1 MKRTKKLTLLH
12 SNDMHGDFLAEKVN
26 ETLVGG
32 VSRLSGYIAKVR
44 NEEKNVLYTI
54 AGDMFQGSLIDSE
67 FLGISTIEI
76 INLLAPD
83 VVTLGNHELDYGLA
97 HLLFLEKCASFP
109 IVNANM
115 YIRLNGVRLFSPCL
129 IREIDGMRILFIG
142 ILTEEVLAH
151 TKKEGL
157 IGTLIDVEN
166 AATEVAR
173 ICDAYRTEDIDCTVL
188 LTHIGFEN
196 DKKLAALL
204 DPSLGVDIIIGGH
217 SHTWLAA
224 PCVVN
229 GIPIVQAAVGTD
241 QIGRFD
247 LTIDTDLNCLDS
259 YNWQLI
265 PITPENCPRDPAL
278 ESLIRRYKRTT
289 DEKYSRI
296 LTRFPRAYTH
306 PGRKMETELGNL
318 IAECL
323 REQLDVDLML
333 LASGSIRQPSL
344 GPIVTLKDFVE
355 VFPFE
360 DAVFEFRMTG
370 SQLRR
375 AAAFLLRDASFDPHA
390 HTEWYQFSRGFYC
403 EYDRASHT
411 ILSLKMNGS
420 DVTDDALYSVTMQEY
435 HFLSMDRF
443 LDVPHEEVAKN
454 GPVRKVATLARNVL
468 EEYFVANDLI
478 TLDGERRLVITG

>member
-1 MKRTKKLTLLH
+1 MKHLKKLTLLH

-32 VSRLSGYIAKVR
+32 VSRLSGYINKVR
-44 NEEKNVLYTI
+44 NEEKNVLYAI

-76 INLLAPD
+76 VNLLAPD

-109 IVNANM
+109 IINANM
-115 YIRLNGVRLFSPCL
+115 YIRLNGLRLFEPCL

-142 ILTEEVLAH
+142 ILTEDILAH

-157 IGTLIDVEN
+157 IGTLIDVAD
-166 AATEVAR
+166 AAAEVAR

-204 DPSLGVDIIIGGH
+204 DPSLGVDLIIGGH
-217 SHTWLAA
+217 SHTYLDA

-241 QIGRFD
+241 QVGRFD
-247 LTIDTDLNCLDS
+247 IVIDTDRNRIDS
-259 YNWQLI
+259 FTWQLI

-278 ESLIRRYKRTT
+278 EAVVRRYKRAT
-289 DEKYSRI
+289 DDKYSRI

-306 PGRKMETELGNL
+306 PHRKTETELGSL
-318 IAECL
+318 FAECL
-323 REQLDVDLML
+323 REQLDTDLVL

-360 DAVFEFRMTG
+360 DAVFEFKMTG
-370 SQLRR
+370 AQLRH
-375 AAAFLLRDASFDPHA
+375 AVTFLLRDESFDPHA

-403 EYDRASHT
+403 EYDRASRT
-411 ILSLKMNGS
+411 VLSLKMNGEEVA
-420 DVTDDALYSVTMQEY
+420 DGDLFSVAMQEY
-435 HFLSMDRF
+435 HFLSMDSF
-443 LDVPHEEVAKN
+443 LDVPHEEVQKN
-454 GPVRKVATLARNVL
+454 GPARKAATLAKNVL
-468 EEYFVANDLI
+468 EEYFVAHELI
-478 TLDGERRLVITG
+478 TFDSERRLLVT

>member
-1 MKRTKKLTLLH
+1 MKHLKKLTLLH

-32 VSRLSGYIAKVR
+32 VSRLSGYINKVR
-44 NEEKNVLYTI
+44 CEEKNVLYAI

-109 IVNANM
+109 IINANM
-115 YIRLNGVRLFSPCL
+115 YIRLNGVRLFEPCL

-157 IGTLIDVEN
+157 IGTLIDVED

-247 LTIDTDLNCLDS
+247 IVIDTDRNRIDS
-259 YNWQLI
+259 FTWQLI

-306 PGRKMETELGNL
+306 PRRNMETELGDL
-318 IAECL
+318 MAEGL
-323 REQLDVDLML
+323 RAQLGVDLVL
-333 LASGSIRQPSL
+333 LGSGSIRKPQL
-344 GPIVTLKDFVE
+344 GPIVTLKDYME
-355 VFPFE
+355 IFPFN
-360 DAVFEFRMTG
+360 DPLFAVKFTG
-370 SQLRR
+370 EQLRR
-375 AAAFLLRDASFDPHA
+375 VVRYMLRDEHSPTTATPSGSNSP
-390 HTEWYQFSRGFYC
+390 
-403 EYDRASHT
+403 RAS
-411 ILSLKMNGS
+411 S
-420 DVTDDALYSVTMQEY
+420 
-435 HFLSMDRF
+435 
-443 LDVPHEEVAKN
+443 
-454 GPVRKVATLARNVL
+454 
-468 EEYFVANDLI
+468 AN
-478 TLDGERRLVITG
+478 TTGRPGASCR